1 MPSVT
6 QRIQVFRQFS
16 RIYALQEISSEGI
29 LQTIP
34 SWHHALLPLRQ
45 KIRSAL
51 KANADNISQH
61 TDYANLVEHLR
72 SLHAAEI
79 STQDVSR
86 FMEEVLILYLV
97 LEKEDQHQLLQCDE
111 LSGLLKI
118 TSDLVLPQ
126 VLHKGGDD
134 FSTYSAEIN
143 HHLLPEQRYLCWQL
157 LLSQQPPP
165 YPLSPSAVHQLSYLH
180 QYLMKR
186 QLGINLEEDV
196 SRMLWLN
203 TLEPDWPRKTTPK
216 GNPTD
221 PEDVKNVSLATS
233 VIQFALHW
241 LAVKHHREDTKHLLW
256 ANPFLLTQAKQGQQ
270 TQLFGEQSATE
281 QQLEALKENPFH
293 AITLDLRE
301 PYPPYPYIRN
311 LLRQNKQ
318 SLTDKYGGPE
328 SQQVTPSQVELLLSW
343 AEDRRDNHSLL
354 LLLLERDFLS
364 EDHYKH
370 LRRYMSH
377 HYPQIFVVDS
387 PPREEAQDAF
397 CAVFLVAKEHVGNKA
412 RIQYTALKMPASP
425 TLEKLDFEELS
436 WKNIDPDR
444 QSYWIGL
451 PDSDFFDLIPLTGTD
466 TSFFRDSTEGI
477 QSLATEWLMDDDER
491 RLQKKIRYLIKEYQK
506 GLSPGKKLSEKITW
520 PNTLRQM
527 AKQSIPLEYN
537 PEHIQKVMV
546 RPSVESYMYADE
558 MLLNQLVSNQTQIM
572 IRKDS
577 ADAAGSIH
585 PAYAPFFSQDS
596 IFPLKLEKPA
606 GLQDNITSKALDTFR
621 KFYHKRARSL
631 DSHFIVFPPENITQ
645 TLDKIASVS
654 RDLPVLRKYPEQINR
669 MLTDARDF
677 TSDVEL
683 LAPPY
688 EKIEEFRRKV
698 LRLERDAIERR
709 VIYQRVKSYID
720 ELKEQLSMLTREY
733 DEAQRDL
740 EAVNKENLFYYLYA
754 VLQDPSYAARYKA
767 HLQWELPR
775 VPMYPHFR
783 KWVRWGKDLLELH
796 SLQKEMKPF
805 LLQKSV
811 VEKEKG
817 RAKKLGFTMNQENGS
832 LLLEEGHHS
841 LLIEGI
847 PPEAFQYQVFGK
859 TLLEHY
865 LTHIK
870 EEAKQQE
877 ALPRQLRKPTL
888 PDFTD
893 EVFQRLAELCT
904 ISVQTISILE
914 AIDNTMTA

>member
-6 QRIQVFRQFS
+6 QRIRVFRQFS
-16 RIYALQEISSEGI
+16 RIYALQESSSEDI

-45 KIRSAL
+45 EIRSAL
-51 KANADNISQH
+51 KTHADKITQH

-72 SLHAAEI
+72 RFHATEI
-79 STQDVSR
+79 STQDISR
-86 FMEEVLILYLV
+86 FMEEVLIVYLV
-97 LEKEDQHQLLQCDE
+97 LEKEDQHQLLQCHE

-118 TSDLVLPQ
+118 SSDLVLPQ
-126 VLHKGGDD
+126 LQQKSRDD
-134 FSTYSAEIN
+134 FSTCSAEIN

-157 LLSQQPPP
+157 LLSEQPPP

-186 QLGINLEEDV
+186 QLGINLEEDA

-203 TLEPDWPRKTTPK
+203 TLEPDWQRKTTPK
-216 GNPTD
+216 SNRTD
-221 PEDVKNVSLATS
+221 PEDVKNVSLNTS
-233 VIQFALHW
+233 LTQFTFHW
-241 LAVKHHREDTKHLLW
+241 LAVEHNIENTKHLLW
-256 ANPFLLTQAKQGQQ
+256 ANPFLLTQTKQGQQ

-301 PYPPYPYIRN
+301 VNPAYPYLRN

-318 SLTDKYGGPE
+318 SLTDKYAGSD
-328 SQQVTPSQVELLLSW
+328 SQQVTPSQAELLFSW
-343 AEDRRDNHSLL
+343 AEARSNNHSLL
-354 LLLLERDFLS
+354 HLLLERDFLS
-364 EDHYKH
+364 GDHYEH

-377 HYPQIFVVDS
+377 HYPQIFVVDF
-387 PPREEAQDAF
+387 PPKEEAQEAL
-397 CAVFLVAKEHVGNKA
+397 CAVFLVAKENIGNKA

-425 TLEKLDFEELS
+425 TLVKLDFEELS

-466 TSFFRDSTEGI
+466 ASFFRDSTEGI
-477 QSLATEWLMDDDER
+477 QSLATEWLMDDDAQG
-491 RLQKKIRYLIKEYQK
+491 LQKKVKYLIKAYQK
-506 GLSPGKKLSEKITW
+506 GLAPGKKLSEKINW
-520 PNTLRQM
+520 PKTIRQM
-527 AKQSIPLEYN
+527 AEQGIPLEYN

-546 RPSVESYMYADE
+546 RPLVESYIYADE
-558 MLLNQLVSNQTQIM
+558 ILLNQLVFNQPQIM

-577 ADAAGSIH
+577 ADAAASIH
-585 PAYAPFFSQDS
+585 PAYARFFRQFSV
-596 IFPLKLEKPA
+596 FPIKLEKPA
-606 GLQDNITSKALDTFR
+606 GLQDNITNTALDNFR

-669 MLTDARDF
+669 MLNDARDF

-698 LRLERDAIERR
+698 LRLERDAIERK

-754 VLQDPSYAARYKA
+754 VLQDPSYAVRYEA
-767 HLQWELPR
+767 YLQWELPR
-775 VPMYPHFR
+775 IPMYPHFR
-783 KWVRWGKDLLELH
+783 KWVRWGKDLFELH

-805 LLQKSV
+805 PLQKSV

-832 LLLEEGHHS
+832 LLLEEGHYS
-841 LLIEGI
+841 LLIENI
-847 PPEAFQYQVFGK
+847 PPEAFQHQVFGK
-859 TLLEHY
+859 TPLEHY

-870 EEAKQQE
+870 EAAKQQE
-877 ALPRQLRKPTL
+877 ALPRQLRISTL

-904 ISVQTISILE
+904 ISVQTISISG
-914 AIDNTMTA
+914 AIDNTSTA